1 MAVRRMTK
9 LNADVIDGP
18 TLFGNVG
25 TSAATPSFPSA
36 AASGLDLGDVDLTHL
51 HHRIE
56 GAFGFGATGRHRVR
70 QHARRD
76 LPGDSPTVPAPP
88 ASALLAAMADNRIPI
103 AIRFLLRISR
113 NLEGERLAVFEL
125 RPTIETQTRNAE
137 DGEFHRE
144 DFAFLAAGKIA
155 RGFVNRGY
163 LTVRECGGVE
173 ARRILR
179 ILVKPKADG
188 VLCFRAAHRTSFPN
202 NNTNS

>member
-1 MAVRRMTK
+1 MTK
-9 LNADVIDGP
+9 PHAAVIESP
-18 TLFGNVG
+18 SLFGNVG
-25 TSAATPSFPSA
+25 MWAATPAFPSA

-56 GAFGFGATGRHRVR
+56 GAFGFSTTGCHRVR

-88 ASALLAAMADNRIPI
+88 ASALLAAIADNRIPI

-144 DFAFLAAGKIA
+144 DFAFLATGKIA
-155 RGFVNRGY
+155 GGFVNRDY
-163 LTVRECGGVE
+163 LTVRERGGVE

-188 VLCFRAAHRTSFPN
+188 VLCFRAAHRTFYPEQ
-202 NNTNS
+202 